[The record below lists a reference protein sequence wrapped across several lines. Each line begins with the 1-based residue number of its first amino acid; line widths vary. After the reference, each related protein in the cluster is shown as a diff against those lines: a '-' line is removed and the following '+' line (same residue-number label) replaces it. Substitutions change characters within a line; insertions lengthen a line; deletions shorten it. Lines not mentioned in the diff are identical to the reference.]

1 MPVFYFPGKNY
12 LRAKGGLGQARF
24 LCQQSLTFVR
34 PSVKP
39 DFGSVLQF
47 SRHRARASP
56 KFWKF

>member
-12 LRAKGGLGQARF
+12 LRAKGRSGTSAL

-56 KFWKF
+56 KF